1 MTEERSLLSSSAS
14 RGSVLQRGK
23 ACIRCRRR
31 KMKCDGVRPICTP
44 CIDANRADD
53 CEYTDNHSITRT
65 QLLEENVA
73 RLESR
78 LQELEGS
85 PGSSQTLTLRDP
97 YVVPRLS
104 TGCRTGS
111 QTSPSQMPS
120 IPATQEGRW
129 EDPDPPSQMSEMLI
143 SIFLPNS
150 RALGFA
156 LDVDRFRERTSLPT
170 SHIERPHPALLDA
183 VYVWALRLSSRME
196 LRQREDACLQ
206 RAILA
211 LQGST
216 LNHGEH
222 AAHHRVEAVQAEVL
236 IALYFLCLGHNFE
249 ARYHANAAVAL
260 AFSCSLHQV
269 KEANENLTALSL
281 PPPSDD
287 NERAERIRVFW
298 SVFELDSCWSAELE
312 SPRSFTDNPT
322 RGTQI
327 DTPWTD
333 VPVTETL
340 GKTVQRFLL
349 SEYLMLGDDGPHLAS
364 RSKASAIY
372 GKTWDLAARSDSV
385 TRIEE
390 EVRTLAHITAEF
402 ARRLPSLDELDA
414 FGDDVRLNMAV
425 THAIIHA
432 SMIHLHH
439 ALTPSATP
447 TASDGLL
454 THADEIV
461 SILEFSS
468 RICFPGNNATQSK
481 FPDPFLA
488 VCGWI
493 AGRVLIEEIDRSMHG
508 PRTHEI
514 RSKRWKSLQN
524 LGRLLSEL
532 HNCAGF
538 ANTLPIFSRY
548 AIMIEDELPRDALRE
563 VQEIIVENRKPA

>member
-1 MTEERSLLSSSAS
+1 MAEERSLLSSSAT
-14 RGSVLQRGK
+14 RGSVLQRGR
-23 ACIRCRRR
+23 ACIRC
-31 KMKCDGVRPICTP
+31 
-44 CIDANRADD
+44 RADD
-53 CEYTDNHSITRT
+53 CEYTDNQSITRT

-78 LQELEGS
+78 LQELEGRTD
-85 PGSSQTLTLRDP
+85 SSQSLTLHDP
-97 YVVPRLS
+97 YAVSRLS
-104 TGCRTGS
+104 TGRRTGG
-111 QTSPSQMPS
+111 QASPS
-120 IPATQEGRW
+120 QEGRW
-129 EDPDPPSQMSEMLI
+129 EDPEPSSQMSEILI

-183 VYVWALRLSSRME
+183 VYVWALRLSNRME
-196 LRQREDACLQ
+196 LRQREDARLQ

-211 LQGST
+211 LQGSN
-216 LNHGEH
+216 LNQSEH

-269 KEANENLTALSL
+269 KEPNENLTALSL

-287 NERAERIRVFW
+287 KERAERIRVFW
-298 SVFELDSCWSAELE
+298 SVFELDSCWNAELE
-312 SPRSFTDNPT
+312 SPRSFSDNPT

-333 VPVTETL
+333 VPVTENL
-340 GKTVQRFLL
+340 GQTVQRFLL
-349 SEYLMLGDDGPHLAS
+349 SEHLRLGDDGSYLAY

-372 GKTWDLAARSDSV
+372 GKTWDLAARTDSV

-402 ARRLPSLDELDA
+402 SRRLPPLDELDA
-414 FGDDVRLNMAV
+414 FGDDVRLNMAA
-425 THAIIHA
+425 THGI
-432 SMIHLHH
+432 
-439 ALTPSATP
+439 
-447 TASDGLL
+447 TASNGLL
-454 THADEIV
+454 KHADEIV

-468 RICFPGNNATQSK
+468 RICFTGSNATQSK

-488 VCGWI
+488 ICGWM
-493 AGRVLIEEIDRSMHG
+493 AGRVLIEEIDRSMRG
-508 PRTHEI
+508 PRTHEV
-514 RSKRWKSLQN
+514 RSKRWKSLLN
-524 LGRLLSEL
+524 LGRLLNEL
-532 HNCAGF
+532 HTCAGF
-538 ANTLPIFSRY
+538 ANALPIFSQH
-548 AIMIEDELPRDALRE
+548 ANMIEDELPQDTLRE
-563 VQEIIVENRKPA
+563 IQDMVVEN

>member
-1 MTEERSLLSSSAS
+1 MAEEHSLSTSSASAS

-31 KMKCDGVRPICTP
+31 KMKCDGVRPFCTP
-44 CIDANRADD
+44 CINANRADD
-53 CEYTDNHSITRT
+53 CEYTDNQSITRT

-78 LQELEGS
+78 LQELEGR
-85 PGSSQTLTLRDP
+85 PGSRQSLTLYDP
-97 YVVPRLS
+97 YAASRLS
-104 TGCRTGS
+104 TGRRTEGHS
-111 QTSPSQMPS
+111 QSPSVP
-120 IPATQEGRW
+120 PTQEGWW
-129 EDPDPPSQMSEMLI
+129 EDPEPPGQVSEMLI

-183 VYVWALRLSSRME
+183 VYLWALRLSNRME
-196 LRQREDACLQ
+196 LRQREEAHLQ
-206 RAILA
+206 RAILT
-211 LQGST
+211 LQGSSYIR
-216 LNHGEH
+216 GEH

-236 IALYFLCLGHNFE
+236 ITLYFLCLGHNFE

-269 KEANENLTALSL
+269 KELNENPTALSL

-287 NERAERIRVFW
+287 KERAERIRVFW

-312 SPRSFTDNPT
+312 SPRSFSDNPT

-340 GKTVQRFLL
+340 GQTVQRFL
-349 SEYLMLGDDGPHLAS
+349 SSQYLVLGDDGSYLAY

-372 GKTWDLAARSDSV
+372 GKAWSLAAGTDSV

-390 EVRTLAHITAEF
+390 EVRILAHITTEF
-402 ARRLPSLDELDA
+402 ARRLPALDELDA
-414 FGDDVRLNMAV
+414 SGDDVRLNMAV
-425 THAIIHA
+425 THSI
-432 SMIHLHH
+432 
-439 ALTPSATP
+439 
-447 TASDGLL
+447 TASNGFF

-461 SILEFSS
+461 SILEFAS
-468 RICFPGNNATQSK
+468 RICFTGSGATQSK

-488 VCGWI
+488 VCGRI
-493 AGRVLIEEIDRSMHG
+493 AGRVFIEEIEHSMRG

-514 RSKRWKSLQN
+514 RSKRRRSLLN
-524 LGRLLSEL
+524 LGRLLNEL
-532 HNCAGF
+532 HTCAGF
-538 ANTLPIFSRY
+538 ANALPIFSQH
-548 AIMIEDELPRDALRE
+548 AVMIEDELQRDTLRE
-563 VQEIIVENRKPA
+563 IQEMIEN